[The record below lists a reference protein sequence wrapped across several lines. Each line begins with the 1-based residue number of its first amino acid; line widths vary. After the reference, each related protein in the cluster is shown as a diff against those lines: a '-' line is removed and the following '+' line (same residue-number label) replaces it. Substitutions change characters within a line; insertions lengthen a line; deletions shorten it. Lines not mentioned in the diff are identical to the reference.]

1 MFLHT
6 YFSTIPVTSG
16 QIGQNRLR
24 KQNKYDIICSKHN
37 IVLLLPNGGRGTCR
51 RFAYISLCM
60 ILCSDH
66 EYAIFLVIT
75 VNLFLSLEV
84 LIMKKFSYKK
94 YVDAA
99 KLSIPF
105 YASQV
110 AGIIADEILEGRV
123 KSNIHDEYVVCFE
136 LKEST
141 EFFSAISKDGE
152 LMEKFRK
159 ELSRM
164 ASVVGTCS
172 FDCDYWHWKAWFRFA

>member
-1 MFLHT
+1 
-6 YFSTIPVTSG
+6 
-16 QIGQNRLR
+16 
-24 KQNKYDIICSKHN
+24 
-37 IVLLLPNGGRGTCR
+37 
-51 RFAYISLCM
+51 
-60 ILCSDH
+60 
-66 EYAIFLVIT
+66 
-75 VNLFLSLEV
+75 
-84 LIMKKFSYKK
+84 MKKFSYKK
-94 YVDAA
+94 KYVAA
-99 KLSIPF
+99 TKLSIPF